1 MLGTVPSI
9 SANGAANGILWTIDP
24 AGQLHA
30 YDATDLTH
38 QLYQGSAG
46 SSVKF
51 STPTIANGR
60 VYVGTLNS
68 VVAFGLQGQTSGG
81 VVSVLNAG
89 GFQPGPVAP
98 GSIVSLFGSGLATSA
113 AASSGPWPKVLSGTS
128 VFVNGVPAPLGYV
141 SPTQINAQIPYET
154 NVGSATLTVVASG
167 HVLPPKQV
175 TVQPSAPSLFVDS
188 QNHAIAQNQDGT
200 TNGTDDPA
208 LPGTLLT
215 VYLTGQG
222 ALTTPIADGAA
233 APAGSRIS
241 PQELVTATVG
251 SRSVGVVSARMT
263 PGVVGVL
270 EVTIA
275 VPPSPN
281 PGGNSLAVMIRGA
294 VSNTGTVTL
303 GVN

>member
-1 MLGTVPSI
+1 
-9 SANGAANGILWTIDP
+9 
-24 AGQLHA
+24 LHA

-38 QLYQGSAG
+38 QLYQGSTG
-46 SSVKF
+46 SYVKF
-51 STPTIANGR
+51 STPTIANGK
-60 VYVGTLNS
+60 VYVGTLDS
-68 VVAFGLQGQTSGG
+68 VVAFGLQGQATGG
-81 VVSVLNAG
+81 VLSVVNAG
-89 GFQPGPVAP
+89 SFQPGPVAP
-98 GSIVSLFGSGLATSA
+98 GAIVSLFGSNLATSA
-113 AASSGPWPKVLSGTS
+113 AASSAPWPKVISGTS

-154 NVGSATLTVVASG
+154 NVGSATITVIAGG
-167 HVLPPKQV
+167 HVLPPKQI
-175 TVQPSAPSLFVDS
+175 TVQASAPSLFVDS

-200 TNGTDDPA
+200 ANGADHPA

-233 APAGSRIS
+233 APAGSPIG

-251 SRSVGVVSARMT
+251 GQSVGVASSRMT

-275 VPPSPN
+275 VPPSLN
-281 PGGNSLAVMIRGA
+281 PGDNQLTITIRGA
-294 VSNTGTVTL
+294 ISNTATVTL